1 MISILTGLPRSGKSY
16 RAVWYIQKHF
26 IDPKSKDYDKHTFLY
41 TNIGGFKHETVN
53 DILIQNPI
61 DNGTDQ
67 EDTIKESI
75 YLDWAWFYPHLQKM
89 HEMAKADK
97 PDEEL
102 LRYARYHKLTPA
114 LFVIDEAY
122 RFYTKASDPTLVW
135 WHGYHGHLGHD
146 ILIIIHRPSLM
157 HSDYKAHT
165 EEFIDAQPKS
175 KALFSNQFRYH
186 FYATDSY
193 NKANRYSTDKLTAS
207 PDIFAL
213 YKSGDLHNP
222 KKIVY
227 KFLAIAGAGILV
239 VLGLLYYFFWS
250 LKERA
255 GLNDDADIQETAIE
269 QTVNP
274 YDGNVSV
281 APKSPIASSMLLRV
295 RCDAIACSRVD
306 NAYVTNYIPR
316 LYFEEALKMID
327 FKLLAGSTVRVFDVE
342 YNDRLFSI
350 PSDSIKY
357 FSMWNIPLV
366 QKSGQ
371 KQMFG
376 GGASDVINSAGGTQ

>member
-26 IDPKSKDYDKHTFLY
+26 IDSKSKDYDKHTFLY
-41 TNIGGFKHETVN
+41 SNIGGFKHDVVN
-53 DILIQNPI
+53 DVLIQNPI

-75 YLDWAWFYPHLQKM
+75 YLDWAWFYPHLQKL

-122 RFYTKASDPTLVW
+122 RFYTKKSDPVLVW

-186 FYATDSY
+186 FYATDTY
-193 NKANRYSTDKLTAS
+193 NKVNRYSTDKLTAS

-227 KFLAIAGAGILV
+227 KYIAIAVSALLV
-239 VLGLLYYFFWS
+239 VFGLLYYFFWS

-255 GLNDDADIQETAIE
+255 GLNDSSNESTPTE
-269 QTVNP
+269 QIVNP
-274 YDGNVSV
+274 YDKNVTTPIKPSV
-281 APKSPIASSMLLRV
+281 SSLMLLRV
-295 RCDAIACSRVD
+295 RCDMVSCSRVD
-306 NAYVTNYIPR
+306 SAYQINYIPR
-316 LYFEEALKMID
+316 LYFEEAFKMID
-327 FKLLAGSTVRVFDVE
+327 SKLLASSTVRVFDVE

-350 PSDSIKY
+350 PSESINF

-366 QKSGQ
+366 QDSHQ
-371 KQMFG
+371 KQVFG
-376 GGASDVINSAGGTQ
+376 GGASDVVNSVNGGSI

>member
-26 IDPKSKDYDKHTFLY
+26 IDVKSKDYDKHTYLY
-41 TNIGGFKHETVN
+41 TNIGGFKHELVN
-53 DILIQNPI
+53 ETLMQNPI

-67 EDTIKESI
+67 PDTLKESV
-75 YLDWAWFYPHLQKM
+75 YLDWAVFYPKLQKL

-102 LRYARYHKLTPA
+102 LVYARYHKLTPA

-122 RFYTKASDPTLVW
+122 RFYTKTSDPTLVW

-175 KALFSNQFRYH
+175 KALFSNQFRY
-186 FYATDSY
+186 FYYSIDNYSKT
-193 NKANRYSTDKLTAS
+193 NRYHSDKLQAD

-227 KFLAIAGAGILV
+227 KFIFIAILALLFILF
-239 VLGLLYYFFWS
+239 LAYYF
-250 LKERA
+250 LHVIKKQTHIDQ
-255 GLNDDADIQETAIE
+255 NDFPVVE
-269 QTVNP
+269 QSINP
-274 YDGNVSV
+274 YDGNTTTMPL
-281 APKSPIASSMLLRV
+281 AKSSSTPFLNLALRV
-295 RCDAIACSRVD
+295 RCDRENCSRVD
-306 NAYVTNYIPR
+306 NQYKINYIPR
-316 LYFEEALKMID
+316 HYFEQLLKTVDHKYLTGTEIKICDQIYEDSLYVISEDSMYLFSFWNIQKSQN
-327 FKLLAGSTVRVFDVE
+327 FQQKPLEAGSFKSED
-342 YNDRLFSI
+342 I
-350 PSDSIKY
+350 
-357 FSMWNIPLV
+357 
-366 QKSGQ
+366 QK
-371 KQMFG
+371 
-376 GGASDVINSAGGTQ
+376 